1 MSGKKKQ
8 EIEFQ
13 YYEIPPGERL
23 LAVSGRE
30 LDVAANKQHFHNL
43 MEIGYC
49 ESGSGEIMFHGKKM
63 PYRQGIVT
71 VVPPNF
77 PHAVYAAQNRQEWEY
92 LFINPERILAES
104 YPDNPMFVKR
114 ILDLVNQKEQYYT
127 AGGENPL
134 AVLIC
139 MIVEEAKRKGS
150 YSGEYIRGLLL
161 AALIT
166 VARGGMEVVGIT
178 PDYEKRSGIGQIAKA
193 LEYIDKNYM
202 EHIKMKVLADSCNL
216 SETHFRRLF
225 AEYMN
230 MAPLS
235 YINLVRVQQAC
246 SLIQKTRYSME
257 EVAERVGYPSVSTFN
272 RNFRKVIGTSPYQFK
287 KSGEDYQK

>member
-1 MSGKKKQ
+1 M
-8 EIEFQ
+8 
-13 YYEIPPGERL
+13 
-23 LAVSGRE
+23 
-30 LDVAANKQHFHNL
+30 
-43 MEIGYC
+43 
-49 ESGSGEIMFHGKKM
+49 
-63 PYRQGIVT
+63 
-71 VVPPNF
+71 
-77 PHAVYAAQNRQEWEY
+77 
-92 LFINPERILAES
+92 
-104 YPDNPMFVKR
+104 
-114 ILDLVNQKEQYYT
+114 
-127 AGGENPL
+127 
-134 AVLIC
+134 
-139 MIVEEAKRKGS
+139 
-150 YSGEYIRGLLL
+150 L